1 MHKRNKPWSSTR
13 HASERGKKF
22 GKGIEVKRQTRKT
35 DGAEAEE
42 RHGKKDAGTQA
53 RFE

>member
-1 MHKRNKPWSSTR
+1 M
-13 HASERGKKF
+13 
-22 GKGIEVKRQTRKT
+22 EVKRQTRKT

-42 RHGKKDAGTQA
+42 MDDKKDAGTQT